1 MSQVLQRLPDKLT
14 FVGIETGTLRD
25 SANLSTS
32 SMKPPTLPVP
42 PNEIFHLW
50 TGMVGTGDGRGS
62 GSNGILS
69 LVMVLPELT
78 QDAGVPVCETSA
90 AVGRLTPSPRSIRD
104 VSALSGWIGDI
115 PGELG
120 TSTSKRDRS
129 CCLDGCPRVLL
140 LLSCSSVSKALVVV
154 AFSCS
159 ISCNCASSEVIIK
172 FSLP

>member
-14 FVGIETGTLRD
+14 FVGIETDTLRD

-32 SMKPPTLPVP
+32 SMKPLTLPVP

-62 GSNGILS
+62 GSNGTLS

-78 QDAGVPVCETSA
+78 QDVGVPVCETSA
-90 AVGRLTPSPRSIRD
+90 AVRRLTPSPRSIRD
-104 VSALSGWIGDI
+104 VSALSGWIRDI

-129 CCLDGCPRVLL
+129 C
-140 LLSCSSVSKALVVV
+140 
-154 AFSCS
+154 
-159 ISCNCASSEVIIK
+159 
-172 FSLP
+172 

>member
-14 FVGIETGTLRD
+14 FVGIETDTLRD

-32 SMKPPTLPVP
+32 SMKPLTLPVP

-62 GSNGILS
+62 GSNGTLS

-78 QDAGVPVCETSA
+78 QDVGDAVPQSCDWVTGVPVCETSA
-90 AVGRLTPSPRSIRD
+90 AVRRLTPSPRSIRD

-129 CCLDGCPRVLL
+129 C
-140 LLSCSSVSKALVVV
+140 
-154 AFSCS
+154 
-159 ISCNCASSEVIIK
+159 
-172 FSLP
+172 